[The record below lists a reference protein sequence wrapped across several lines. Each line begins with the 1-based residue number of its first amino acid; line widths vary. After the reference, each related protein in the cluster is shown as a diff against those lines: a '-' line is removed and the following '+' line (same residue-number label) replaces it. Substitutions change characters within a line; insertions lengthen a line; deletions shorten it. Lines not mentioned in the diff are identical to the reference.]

1 MEKEVPEAEATAV
14 TVTVTG
20 DDKPKIGDKGGRTD
34 HYFWEVVMSET
45 LPYVIRTVGDDQ
57 RVKQCKSKEK
67 AEAAISLYEKNL
79 ASAGGGGSKTTQQP
93 QDTGKG
99 ESYEDRRNDA
109 AQSLRPGFFEE
120 KAKLEMSR
128 PVPVGKGNG
137 KPKPEAKSQ
146 QDPTP
151 SKLERAEAWL
161 RRYLGNGPM
170 PIPDSYIKN
179 GLCRYNYA
187 PDALPPFGI
196 GKKTI
201 DQAIINL
208 GVQRLHSGPKGG
220 VRWHLPTEE
229 KTTGEA
235 ARQLA
240 PAAFGLQASPEPSM
254 PPVKL

>member
-1 MEKEVPEAEATAV
+1 MPEGEGTAAP
-14 TVTVTG
+14 VTG
-20 DDKPKIGDKGGRTD
+20 IGDDEPKIGDKGGRTE
-34 HYFWEVVMSET
+34 HYYWEVVKSET
-45 LPYVIRTVGDDQ
+45 LPFLIRTAIDDQ
-57 RVKQCKSKEK
+57 PVKQCKSKEK

-99 ESYEDRRNDA
+99 ETYEDRRADG
-109 AQSLRPGFFEE
+109 AQSLRPGFSEE
-120 KAKLEMSR
+120 KAELQMSH
-128 PVPVGKGNG
+128 PVTVGKGNG
-137 KPKPEAKSQ
+137 KPKAEAKSQ
-146 QDPTP
+146 PDPTP

-179 GLCRYNYA
+179 GLCRYNYS

-201 DQAIINL
+201 DRAIINL
-208 GVQRLHSGPKGG
+208 GVQRLPSGPRGG

-229 KTTGEA
+229 KTTEQA
-235 ARQLA
+235 ARKLA
-240 PAAFGLQASPEPSM
+240 PAAFEPPAQPSQSS
-254 PPVKL
+254 